1 MGTELQERVA
11 AALREAEHGE
21 DTARLATLRLV
32 SAAIRDREM
41 VLDASREN
49 PLQDGDVQA
58 ILQKMLR
65 QRESSIQDYEESGR
79 LELAERER
87 EEARVISEFL
97 PHQLGDE
104 ELLRAIDEAI
114 KATKATSVR
123 HVGKVMGHLQE
134 KHPGQMD
141 VAAITEIVQQRL
153 CR

>member
-11 AALREAEHGE
+11 AALRESESGE
-21 DTARLATLRLV
+21 DPARLATLRLV

-58 ILQKMLR
+58 ILEKMLR
-65 QRESSIQDYEESGR
+65 QRESSIKDYEESGR

-87 EEARVISEFL
+87 EEARVIAEFL

-123 HVGKVMGHLQE
+123 HVGKVMGRLQE

-141 VAAITEIVQQRL
+141 VAAITEIVQKRL

>member
-11 AALREAEHGE
+11 AALRESESGE
-21 DTARLATLRLV
+21 DPARLATLRLV

-49 PLQDGDVQA
+49 PLQDGDVQG
-58 ILQKMLR
+58 ILEKMLR
-65 QRESSIQDYEESGR
+65 QRESSIKDYEESGR

-123 HVGKVMGHLQE
+123 HVGKVMGRLQE

-141 VAAITEIVQQRL
+141 VAAITEIVQKRL

>member
-11 AALREAEHGE
+11 AALRESESGE
-21 DTARLATLRLV
+21 DPARLATLRLV

-49 PLQDGDVQA
+49 PLQDGDVQG
-58 ILQKMLR
+58 ILEKMLR
-65 QRESSIQDYEESGR
+65 QRESSIKDYEESGR

-104 ELLRAIDEAI
+104 ELLQAIDEAI

-123 HVGKVMGHLQE
+123 HVGKVMGRLQE

-141 VAAITEIVQQRL
+141 VAAITEIVQKRL

>member
-1 MGTELQERVA
+1 
-11 AALREAEHGE
+11 
-21 DTARLATLRLV
+21 
-32 SAAIRDREM
+32 
-41 VLDASREN
+41 
-49 PLQDGDVQA
+49 
-58 ILQKMLR
+58 MLR

>member
-11 AALREAEHGE
+11 AALRESESGE
-21 DTARLATLRLV
+21 DPARLATLRLV

-49 PLQDGDVQA
+49 PLKDGDVQA
-58 ILQKMLR
+58 ILEKMLR
-65 QRESSIQDYEESGR
+65 QRESSIKDYEESGR

-104 ELLRAIDEAI
+104 ELLQAIDEAI

-123 HVGKVMGHLQE
+123 HVGKVMGRLQE

-141 VAAITEIVQQRL
+141 VAAITEIVQKRL

>member
-11 AALREAEHGE
+11 AALRESESGE
-21 DTARLATLRLV
+21 DPARLATLRLV

-49 PLQDGDVQA
+49 PLQDGDVQG
-58 ILQKMLR
+58 ILEKMLR
-65 QRESSIQDYEESGR
+65 QRESSIKDYEESGR

-104 ELLRAIDEAI
+104 ELLQAIDEAI

-123 HVGKVMGHLQE
+123 HVGKVMGRLQE
-134 KHPGQMD
+134 THPGQMD
-141 VAAITEIVQQRL
+141 VAAITEIVQKRL

>member
-11 AALREAEHGE
+11 AALRESESGK
-21 DTARLATLRLV
+21 DPARLATLRLV

-49 PLQDGDVQA
+49 PLQDGDVQG
-58 ILQKMLR
+58 ILEKMLR
-65 QRESSIQDYEESGR
+65 QRESSIKDYEESGR

-97 PHQLGDE
+97 PHQLDDE

-123 HVGKVMGHLQE
+123 HVGKVMGRLQE

-141 VAAITEIVQQRL
+141 VAAITEIVQKRL